1 MQLMPATAA
10 FIAKDR
16 RYRRTH
22 RHKLHDPELNLT
34 LAQDYIEHLR
44 AEPYIGDDLVRM
56 LAAYNGGP
64 GNLKKWLRK
73 IDHKED
79 SFLLIESIPARE
91 TRNYIKGV
99 ISFLFIYS
107 NRFDE
112 DIPAL
117 HRLLNGGAIIKSW
130 HRWPI
135 NRAKEANRCPLMKT
149 VILFL

>member
-1 MQLMPATAA
+1 M
-10 FIAKDR
+10 
-16 RYRRTH
+16 
-22 RHKLHDPELNLT
+22 
-34 LAQDYIEHLR
+34 
-44 AEPYIGDDLVRM
+44 RM

-99 ISFLFIYS
+99 ISYLFIYS
-107 NRFDE
+107 NRFEE

-117 HRLLNGGAIIKSW
+117 YRLLNGRGN
-130 HRWPI
+130 H
-135 NRAKEANRCPLMKT
+135 KELARLAD
-149 VILFL
+149 